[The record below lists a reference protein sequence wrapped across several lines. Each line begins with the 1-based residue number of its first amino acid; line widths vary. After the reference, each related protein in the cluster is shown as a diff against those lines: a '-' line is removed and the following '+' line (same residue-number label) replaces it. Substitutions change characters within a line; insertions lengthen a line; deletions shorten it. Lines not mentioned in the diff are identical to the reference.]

1 MYVIMGGTG
10 HVGSATT
17 TELLRRGEAVAIVT
31 RHAAGAADWRARGAE
46 VVEADVKDVSA
57 LRAAFRRGKRALLLN
72 PPADIAKDT
81 DKVERHTVAN
91 ILAALDGSGLEK
103 VVAVSTGG
111 AQPGDRLGDLNVLW
125 ELEEGLRRQGIP
137 AAINRGGYYM
147 SNWDSLLD
155 VVRRDGVLPTM
166 FPADLEIPM
175 VAPRDLG
182 QAAVERL
189 LSPVEDVEVR
199 YIEGP
204 KRYSPADVAEA
215 FSSALGRSVVLSV
228 IPRGEWKNTFL
239 QLGFSDA
246 AATSYERMTAVCVD
260 SGFDLVDDSWRGS
273 TSLEAYIH
281 ELVAKSEPSK
291 LLSCADQDQSPLLTE
306 HVR

>member
-10 HVGSATT
+10 RVGSATAN
-17 TELLRRGEAVAIVT
+17 ELLRRGEGVAIVT

-46 VVEADVKDVSA
+46 VVEADVEDVSA
-57 LRAAFRRGKRALLLN
+57 LRAAFRRGTRALLLN
-72 PPADIAKDT
+72 PPANIAKDT
-81 DKVERHTVAN
+81 DKVERRTVAN
-91 ILAALDGSGLEK
+91 ILAALHGSGLEK

-125 ELEEGLRRQGIP
+125 ELEEGLRRQRIP
-137 AAINRGGYYM
+137 AAINRGAYYM

-155 VVRRDGVLPTM
+155 TVRSNGVLPTM
-166 FPADLEIPM
+166 FPPDLKIPM

-182 QAAVERL
+182 QAAAKRL
-189 LSPVEDVEVR
+189 LSPVEDTGIR

-204 KRYSPADVAEA
+204 NRYSPAEVAEA
-215 FSSALGRSVVLSV
+215 FSRALGRSVALSA

-246 AATSYERMTAVCVD
+246 AATSYAQMTAVCVD
-260 SGFDLVDDSWRGS
+260 SGFDLVDDPWRGS

-281 ELVAKSEPSK
+281 ELVAKSERSK
-291 LLSCADQDQSPLLTE
+291 LLGCAD
-306 HVR
+306 